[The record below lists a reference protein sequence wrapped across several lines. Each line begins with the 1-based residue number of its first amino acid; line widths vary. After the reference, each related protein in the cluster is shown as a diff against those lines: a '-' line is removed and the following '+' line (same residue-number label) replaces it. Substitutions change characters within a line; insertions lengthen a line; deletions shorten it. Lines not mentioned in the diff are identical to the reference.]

1 MDYRTLF
8 IFDIVSLTV
17 YTTAITTIAFRNRRM
32 VWLGWFAASMLLELT
47 EATLQGMMGVG
58 SQHMTVLLPGLLNA
72 GSFFAM
78 FKGFR
83 WLMLREPAHT
93 RLGSILLCGAL
104 VTYTGLYLQNAPN
117 AFAIGMAPVFVSSGL
132 SMGLLLKFG
141 RRHLRLVS
149 RVTAC
154 VLFAYMCVIIY
165 RLVLISSDGY
175 AIQPSDVKD
184 ARGLYSLLA
193 MMGLG
198 ACLALTYL
206 WFYVAEIYADLAR
219 TACLD
224 PLTGVLNRRALETE
238 ASREI
243 SRATRGAAPL
253 ALVLIDIDYFKRIN
267 DHFGHRTGDEALRV
281 LVAVLHR
288 ELREV
293 DLVAR
298 IGGEEFVILL
308 PESTGEMGV
317 HVAERLRSAIEG
329 NMMTFEDAVVHFTI
343 SAGVTPM
350 LASDVGWESMLRRAD
365 AAMYK
370 AKRSGR
376 NRVVLDPEEDALAET
391 RTGERLAVPIPQ
403 PLSIQVPLPLSVQ
416 VPLPLSGQVPLPSPF
431 RAEKHS
437 TGG

>member
-17 YTTAITTIAFRNRRM
+17 YTVAITAVAFRNRRM
-32 VWLGWFAASMLLELT
+32 IWLGWFAASMLLELT
-47 EATLQGMMGVG
+47 QATLQGMMGHRP
-58 SQHMTVLLPGLLNA
+58 QHLTVLLPGLLNA
-72 GSFFAM
+72 ASFFAM

-83 WLMLREPAHT
+83 WLMLPEPPRT
-93 RLGSILLCGAL
+93 WLGPVLLGVAL
-104 VTYTGLYLQNAPN
+104 VTYAGLYLLHAPN

-132 SMGLLLKFG
+132 SMGLLLKLG
-141 RRHLRLVS
+141 RRHLKVVS

-165 RLVLISSDGY
+165 RLVLISSDAY
-175 AIQPSDVKD
+175 AIQPGDVKD

-224 PLTGVLNRRALETE
+224 PLTGVQNRRALETE

-243 SRATRGAAPL
+243 SRATRHAAPL
-253 ALVLIDIDYFKRIN
+253 ALVLLDIDYFKRIN
-267 DHFGHRTGDEALRV
+267 DDFGHRTGDEALRALVGV
-281 LVAVLHR
+281 LRR

-308 PESTGEMGV
+308 PDSTGEMAV
-317 HVAERLRSAIEG
+317 NVAERLRSAVESTIVSY
-329 NMMTFEDAVVHFTI
+329 EDAVVQFTV
-343 SAGVTPM
+343 SAGVAPM
-350 LASDVGWESMLRRAD
+350 FSTDVTWESMLHRAD
-365 AAMYK
+365 EAMYV

-376 NRVVLDPEEDALAET
+376 NRVVLDPQAAALSNALSE
-391 RTGERLAVPIPQ
+391 GEHRPMQ
-403 PLSIQVPLPLSVQ
+403 MPLSIPVPLPL
-416 VPLPLSGQVPLPSPF
+416 PF
-431 RAEKHS
+431 RVEERQ
-437 TGG
+437 TGS

>member
-17 YTTAITTIAFRNRRM
+17 YTVAITAVAFRNRRM
-32 VWLGWFAASMLLELT
+32 IWLGWFAASMLLELT
-47 EATLQGMMGVG
+47 QATLQGMMGHG
-58 SQHMTVLLPGLLNA
+58 PQNLTVLLPALLNA
-72 GSFFAM
+72 ASFFAM

-83 WLMLREPAHT
+83 WLMLREPPST
-93 RLGSILLCGAL
+93 WLGPILLGVAL
-104 VTYTGLYLQNAPN
+104 VTYAGLYLLRAPN

-132 SMGLLLKFG
+132 SMGLLLKLG
-141 RRHLRLVS
+141 RRHLKVVS

-165 RLVLISSDGY
+165 RLVLISSDAY

-243 SRATRGAAPL
+243 SRVTRHAAPL
-253 ALVLIDIDYFKRIN
+253 ALVLLDLDYFKRIN
-267 DHFGHRTGDEALRV
+267 DRFGHRTGDEALRA
-281 LVAVLHR
+281 LVAVLRR

-308 PESTGEMGV
+308 PNSTGEMAV
-317 HVAERLRSAIEG
+317 NVAERLRSAIE
-329 NMMTFEDAVVHFTI
+329 NTVVSYEDSVVHFTV
-343 SAGVTPM
+343 SAGVAPM
-350 LASDVGWESMLRRAD
+350 LSTDATWESILHRAD
-365 AAMYK
+365 DAMYV
-370 AKRSGR
+370 AKRTGR
-376 NRVVLDPEEDALAET
+376 NRVVLDPQVDALSNALPE
-391 RTGERLAVPIPQ
+391 GEPRPTQ
-403 PLSIQVPLPLSVQ
+403 LSIQVPLPL
-416 VPLPLSGQVPLPSPF
+416 PF
-431 RAEKHS
+431 RVEEHP
-437 TGG
+437 TGS

>member
-17 YTTAITTIAFRNRRM
+17 YTVAITTVAFRNRRM
-32 VWLGWFAASMLLELT
+32 IWLGWFAASMLLELT
-47 EATLQGMMGVG
+47 EATLQGMMGHG
-58 SQHMTVLLPGLLNA
+58 SQQLTVLLPGLLNA
-72 GSFFAM
+72 ASFFAM

-83 WLMLREPAHT
+83 WLMLREPPLT
-93 RLGSILLCGAL
+93 RLGPILLGAAL
-104 VTYTGLYLQNAPN
+104 ATYTGLYLLHAPN

-141 RRHLRLVS
+141 RRHLKVVS

-154 VLFAYMCVIIY
+154 VLFAYMCVVIY

-219 TACLD
+219 TACVD
-224 PLTGVLNRRALETE
+224 PLTGVLNRRALEIE
-238 ASREI
+238 AGREI

-281 LVAVLHR
+281 LVALLRR
-288 ELREV
+288 ELREE
-293 DLVAR
+293 DQIAR

-308 PESTGEMGV
+308 PESTGEIAGN
-317 HVAERLRSAIEG
+317 VAERLRCAIERYELF
-329 NMMTFEDAVVHFTI
+329 FEGAVIRFTV

-350 LASDVGWESMLRRAD
+350 LASDASWESMLHRAD
-365 AAMYK
+365 AAMYE

-376 NRVVLDPEEDALAET
+376 NRIVLDLRGDNGLNTLPGSEQHPAT
-391 RTGERLAVPIPQ
+391 I
-403 PLSIQVPLPLSVQ
+403 PLSVQ
-416 VPLPLSGQVPLPSPF
+416 VPLPLQVEEHAAGSEAPSW
-431 RAEKHS
+431 
-437 TGG
+437 

>member
-17 YTTAITTIAFRNRRM
+17 YTVAITTVAFRNRRM
-32 VWLGWFAASMLLELT
+32 IWLGWFAASMLLELT
-47 EATLQGMMGVG
+47 QATLQGMMGHG
-58 SQHMTVLLPGLLNA
+58 PQDLTVLLPGLLNA
-72 GSFFAM
+72 ASFFAM

-83 WLMLREPAHT
+83 WLMLREPPRT
-93 RLGSILLCGAL
+93 WLGPILLGLAL
-104 VTYTGLYLQNAPN
+104 VTYTGTLPA
-117 AFAIGMAPVFVSSGL
+117 ADAERVCHRHGAGL
-132 SMGLLLKFG
+132 RLLRAVDG
-141 RRHLRLVS
+141 AAAEVGGRHLKVVS

-154 VLFAYMCVIIY
+154 ILFAYMCVIIY
-165 RLVLISSDGY
+165 RLVLISSDAY
-175 AIQPSDVKD
+175 AIQPGDVKD

-243 SRATRGAAPL
+243 SRATRYAAPL
-253 ALVLIDIDYFKRIN
+253 ALVLLDLDYFKRIN
-267 DHFGHRTGDEALRV
+267 DRFGHRVGDEALRA
-281 LVAVLHR
+281 LVAVLRR

-293 DLVAR
+293 DLIAR

-308 PESTGEMGV
+308 PDSTGETAV
-317 HVAERLRSAIEG
+317 NVAERLRSAIE
-329 NMMTFEDAVVHFTI
+329 NTIVSYEDAAVRFTV

-350 LASDVGWESMLRRAD
+350 LSSDATLESMLHRAD
-365 AAMYK
+365 AAMYV

-376 NRVVLDPEEDALAET
+376 NRVVLDPHLDA
-391 RTGERLAVPIPQ
+391 PQ
-403 PLSIQVPLPLSVQ
+403 PALSDGESRPAQMPLSMPLPL
-416 VPLPLSGQVPLPSPF
+416 PF
-431 RAEKHS
+431 WVEEHR
-437 TGG
+437 TGS

>member
-17 YTTAITTIAFRNRRM
+17 YTVAITAVAFRNRRM
-32 VWLGWFAASMLLELT
+32 IWLGWFAASMLLELT
-47 EATLQGMMGVG
+47 QATLQGMMGHG
-58 SQHMTVLLPGLLNA
+58 PQNLTVLLPGLLNA
-72 GSFFAM
+72 ASFFAM

-83 WLMLREPAHT
+83 WLMLREPPRT
-93 RLGSILLCGAL
+93 WLGPILLAVAL
-104 VTYTGLYLQNAPN
+104 VTYAGLYLLRAPN

-132 SMGLLLKFG
+132 SMGLLLKLG
-141 RRHLRLVS
+141 GRHLRVVS

-154 VLFAYMCVIIY
+154 ILFAYMCVIIY
-165 RLVLISSDGY
+165 RLVLISSDAY
-175 AIQPSDVKD
+175 AIQPSDVRD

-206 WFYVAEIYADLAR
+206 WFYVAEIYAELAR

-243 SRATRGAAPL
+243 SRAIRYASPL
-253 ALVLIDIDYFKRIN
+253 ALVLLDLDYFKRIN
-267 DHFGHRTGDEALRV
+267 DRFGHRTGDEALRS
-281 LVAVLHR
+281 LVAVLRR

-308 PESTGEMGV
+308 PDSTGEMAV
-317 HVAERLRSAIEG
+317 NVAERLRGAIE
-329 NMMTFEDAVVHFTI
+329 NTVVSYEDAVVQFTV

-350 LASDVGWESMLRRAD
+350 LSSDATWESMLHRAD
-365 AAMYK
+365 DAMYV

-376 NRVVLDPEEDALAET
+376 NRVVLDPQGYDPSPALTDSQPRPTQMPLSMPPPLPFRVEEH
-391 RTGERLAVPIPQ
+391 RTG
-403 PLSIQVPLPLSVQ
+403 S
-416 VPLPLSGQVPLPSPF
+416 
-431 RAEKHS
+431 
-437 TGG
+437 